1 LALGLGGKVAIV
13 TGAASGIGRAV
24 AQAFVRERAR
34 VIAADIEIC
43 EIDGALPARCDVTK
57 PAQVEALVARAIDEF
72 GRLDCAVNNAGVEGA
87 RAAVA
92 DYDDAEW
99 ARVVNVNLSGVFFCM
114 KHELRAM
121 TRQGAGAIVN
131 VASIF
136 GLRGAAEAPAYA
148 ASKHG
153 VIGLTRAAALE
164 VAEHGVRVNAV
175 CPGYV
180 ATPMVMD
187 RALNARRDPAAMARI
202 VAREPMQR
210 LGSPREIA
218 EAILWLCSDAASF
231 VTGEALAV
239 DGGFLAR

>member
-1 LALGLGGKVAIV
+1 MSFEGKVALV

-34 VIAADIEIC
+34 VIAADIDIC
-43 EIDGALPARCDVTK
+43 DIDGAVPARCDVTK
-57 PAQVEALVARAIDEF
+57 PVQVEAVVARTIDEF
-72 GRLDCAVNNAGVEGA
+72 GRIDCAVNNAGIAGA
-87 RAAVA
+87 RAPVA
-92 DYDDAEW
+92 EYDDAEW
-99 ARVVNVNLSGVFFCM
+99 TRVMNVNLSGVFFCM

-121 TRQGAGAIVN
+121 TQQGGGAIVN
-131 VASIF
+131 VSSIF
-136 GLRGAAEAPAYA
+136 GLRGASDASAYVA
-148 ASKHG
+148 AKHG

-164 VAEHGVRVNAV
+164 VASQGIRVNAV
-175 CPGYV
+175 CPGYTT
-180 ATPMVMD
+180 TPMVIDSGMQ
-187 RALNARRDPAAMARI
+187 ARHSPAAMAQI
-202 VAREPMQR
+202 IAREPMER

>member
-1 LALGLGGKVAIV
+1 MRFEGKVALV

-34 VIAADIEIC
+34 VIAADIDIC
-43 EIDGALPARCDVTK
+43 DIEGAVPARCDVTK
-57 PAQVEALVARAIDEF
+57 PAQVEAVVARTIDEF
-72 GRLDCAVNNAGVEGA
+72 GRVDCAVNNAGIEGA
-87 RAAVA
+87 RAPLAE
-92 DYDDAEW
+92 YDDAEW
-99 ARVVNVNLSGVFFCM
+99 MRVMNVNLSGVFFCM

-121 TRQGAGAIVN
+121 TRQGGGAIVN
-131 VASIF
+131 VSSIF
-136 GLRGAAEAPAYA
+136 GLRGAADAAAYVA
-148 ASKHG
+148 AKHG

-164 VAEHGVRVNAV
+164 VASQGIRVNAV
-175 CPGYV
+175 CPGYT

-187 RALNARRDPAAMARI
+187 RGLQARHDPAAMARM
-202 VAREPMQR
+202 VAREPMER

>member
-1 LALGLGGKVAIV
+1 MRFEGKVALI

-24 AQAFVRERAR
+24 AQAFVRGGAR
-34 VIAADIEIC
+34 VLASDIDVCDIE
-43 EIDGALPARCDVTK
+43 GVLPARCDVTK

-72 GRLDCAVNNAGVEGA
+72 GHLDCAVNNAGIEGA
-87 RAAVA
+87 RAPVA
-92 DYDDAEW
+92 EYDEAEW
-99 ARVVNVNLSGVFFCM
+99 MRVMNVNLCGVFFCM

-121 TRQGAGAIVN
+121 TRQGGGSIVN

-136 GLRGAAEAPAYA
+136 GMRGATEAPAYVA
-148 ASKHG
+148 AKHG
-153 VIGLTRAAALE
+153 VVGLTRAAALE
-164 VAEHGVRVNAV
+164 VAGQGIRVNAV
-175 CPGYV
+175 CPGYT

-187 RALNARRDPAAMARI
+187 RGLQARRDPSTMARI
-202 VAREPMQR
+202 VAREPMER
-210 LGSPREIA
+210 LGSPREVA

>member
-1 LALGLGGKVAIV
+1 MSFQGKVALV

-24 AQAFVRERAR
+24 AQAFVRERAH
-34 VIAADIEIC
+34 VIAADINIC
-43 EIDGALPARCDVTK
+43 DVDGAVPARCDVTK
-57 PAQVEALVARAIDEF
+57 PGEAEALVARAIDEF
-72 GRLDCAVNNAGVEGA
+72 GRLDCAVNNAGIEGA
-87 RAAVA
+87 RGPVA
-92 DYDDAEW
+92 EYDDAEW
-99 ARVVNVNLSGVFFCM
+99 MRVMNVNLCGVFFCM

-121 TRQGAGAIVN
+121 RQQGAGAIVN

-136 GLRGAAEAPAYA
+136 SLRGATEAPAYV

-153 VIGLTRAAALE
+153 VLGLTRAAALE
-164 VAEHGVRVNAV
+164 MAPQGIRVNAV
-175 CPGYV
+175 CPGYTQ
-180 ATPMVMD
+180 TPMVMD
-187 RALNARRDPAAMARI
+187 RGMQARRDPAAMARI
-202 VAREPMQR
+202 VAREPMER

>member
-1 LALGLGGKVAIV
+1 MRFEGKAVIV
-13 TGAASGIGRAV
+13 TGAASGIGRAA
-24 AQAFVRERAR
+24 AQAFVREGAR
-34 VIAADIEIC
+34 VLASDVNLCDVE
-43 EIDGALPARCDVTK
+43 GALPARCDVTK

-72 GRLDCAVNNAGVEGA
+72 GRLDCAVNNAGIEGA

-99 ARVVNVNLSGVFFCM
+99 AHVLNVNLSGVFFCM

-121 TRQGAGAIVN
+121 TRQGGGAIVN
-131 VASIF
+131 VSSIF
-136 GLRGAAEAPAYA
+136 GMRGAAEAPAYTA
-148 ASKHG
+148 AKHG
-153 VIGLTRAAALE
+153 VVGLTRAAALE
-164 VAEHGVRVNAV
+164 VAAHGVRVNAV

-187 RALNARRDPAAMARI
+187 RGLNARRDPGSMARI

>member
-1 LALGLGGKVAIV
+1 MSFQGKVALV

-24 AQAFVRERAR
+24 AQAFVRERAH
-34 VIAADIEIC
+34 VIASDINICDIE
-43 EIDGALPARCDVTK
+43 GAVPARCDVTK
-57 PAQVEALVARAIDEF
+57 AAEAEALVARAIDAF
-72 GRLDCAVNNAGVEGA
+72 GRIDCAVNNAGVEGA
-87 RAAVA
+87 RGPVA
-92 DYDDAEW
+92 EYADADW
-99 ARVVNVNLSGVFFCM
+99 MHVMNVNLHGVFFCM

-121 TRQGAGAIVN
+121 RQQGAGAIVN

-136 GLRGAAEAPAYA
+136 GMRGATEAPAYV

-164 VAEHGVRVNAV
+164 VASQGIRVNAV
-175 CPGYV
+175 CPGYTQ
-180 ATPMVMD
+180 TPMLMD
-187 RALNARRDPAAMARI
+187 RGIQARRDPAAMARI
-202 VAREPMQR
+202 VAREPMER

-239 DGGFLAR
+239 DGVFLAR

>member
-1 LALGLGGKVAIV
+1 MSFQGKVAIV

-24 AQAFVRERAR
+24 AQAFVRERAH
-34 VIAADIEIC
+34 VIASDINIC
-43 EIDGALPARCDVTK
+43 DIDGAVAAHCDVTK
-57 PAQVEALVARAIDEF
+57 AAEAEALVARAIDAF
-72 GRLDCAVNNAGVEGA
+72 GRIDCAVNNAGVEGA
-87 RAAVA
+87 RGPVA
-92 DYDDAEW
+92 EYDDAEW
-99 ARVVNVNLSGVFFCM
+99 MHVMNVNLHGVFFCM

-121 TRQGAGAIVN
+121 RQQGAGAIVN

-136 GLRGAAEAPAYA
+136 GMRGATEAPAYV

-153 VIGLTRAAALE
+153 VVGLTRAAALE
-164 VAEHGVRVNAV
+164 VASQGIRVNAV
-175 CPGYV
+175 CPGYTQ
-180 ATPMVMD
+180 TPMVMD
-187 RALNARRDPAAMARI
+187 RGLQARRDPAAMARI
-202 VAREPMQR
+202 VAREPMER

>member
-1 LALGLGGKVAIV
+1 MRFEGKVAIV

-24 AQAFVRERAR
+24 AQAFVRERAK
-34 VIAADIEIC
+34 VLAADIEIC
-43 EIDGALPARCDVTK
+43 DVDGAVPARCDVTK

-72 GRLDCAVNNAGVEGA
+72 GRIDCAVNNAGVEGA
-87 RAAVA
+87 RAPVSE
-92 DYDDAEW
+92 YDEAEW
-99 ARVVNVNLSGVFFCM
+99 TRVMNVNLCGVFYCM

-121 TRQGAGAIVN
+121 TRLGGGAIVN
-131 VASIF
+131 VSSIY
-136 GLRGAAEAPAYA
+136 GLRGATEVPAYVA
-148 ASKHG
+148 TKHG

-164 VAEHGVRVNAV
+164 VAPHGIRVNAV
-175 CPGYV
+175 CPGYTS
-180 ATPMVMD
+180 TPMVMD
-187 RALNARRDPAAMARI
+187 RSLNARRDPSAMARI
-202 VAREPMQR
+202 VSREPMER

>member
-1 LALGLGGKVAIV
+1 MSFQGKVALV

-24 AQAFVRERAR
+24 AQAFVRERAH
-34 VIAADIEIC
+34 VIASDINIC
-43 EIDGALPARCDVTK
+43 DIDGAMPARCDVTK
-57 PAQVEALVARAIDEF
+57 AAEAEALVARAIDAF
-72 GRLDCAVNNAGVEGA
+72 GRIDCAVNNAGVEGA
-87 RAAVA
+87 RGPVA
-92 DYDDAEW
+92 EYADADW
-99 ARVVNVNLSGVFFCM
+99 MHVMNVNLHGVFFCM

-121 TRQGAGAIVN
+121 RQQGAGAIVN

-136 GLRGAAEAPAYA
+136 GMRGATEAPAYV

-164 VAEHGVRVNAV
+164 VASQGIRVNAV
-175 CPGYV
+175 CPGYTQ
-180 ATPMVMD
+180 TPMLMD
-187 RALNARRDPAAMARI
+187 RGIQARRDPAAMARI
-202 VAREPMQR
+202 VAREPMER

>member
-1 LALGLGGKVAIV
+1 MSFQGKVALV

-24 AQAFVRERAR
+24 AQAFVRERAH
-34 VIAADIEIC
+34 VIASDINICDIE
-43 EIDGALPARCDVTK
+43 GAVPARCDVTK
-57 PAQVEALVARAIDEF
+57 AAEAEALVARAIDAF
-72 GRLDCAVNNAGVEGA
+72 GRIDCAVNNAGVEGA
-87 RAAVA
+87 RGPVA
-92 DYDDAEW
+92 EYDDAEW
-99 ARVVNVNLSGVFFCM
+99 MRVMNVNLHGVFFCM

-121 TRQGAGAIVN
+121 RQQGSGAIVN

-136 GLRGAAEAPAYA
+136 GMRGATEAPAYV

-153 VIGLTRAAALE
+153 VVGLTRAAALE
-164 VAEHGVRVNAV
+164 VASQGIRVNAV
-175 CPGYV
+175 CPGYTQ
-180 ATPMVMD
+180 TPMLMD
-187 RALNARRDPAAMARI
+187 RGIQARRDPAAMARI
-202 VAREPMQR
+202 VAREPMER